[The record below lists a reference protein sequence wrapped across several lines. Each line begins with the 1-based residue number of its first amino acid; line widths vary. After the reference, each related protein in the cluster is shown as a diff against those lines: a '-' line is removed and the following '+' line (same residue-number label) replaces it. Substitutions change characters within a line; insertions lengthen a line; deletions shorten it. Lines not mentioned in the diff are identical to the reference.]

1 MGFVILGLQVGEIN
15 VIKKIVSV
23 AGWLNREREFNHF
36 SLVAQANISVQV
48 FLGWFKNIYIF
59 YFIFWNLW
67 NLILWNALFE
77 NYLFYKCYFCNIIQ
91 IYYLVS

>member
-1 MGFVILGLQVGEIN
+1 MGVGEIN
-15 VIKKIVSV
+15 VIKKIVAV
-23 AGWLNREREFNHF
+23 AGWHNREREFNHF

-48 FLGWFKNIYIF
+48 FLGWFKKNIF

-77 NYLFYKCYFCNIIQ
+77 KYLFYKCYFCNIFQ

>member
-23 AGWLNREREFNHF
+23 AGWHNREREFNHF

-48 FLGWFKNIYIF
+48 FLGWFKNIYISF
-59 YFIFWNLW
+59 TSFSETY
-67 NLILWNALFE
+67 E
-77 NYLFYKCYFCNIIQ
+77 T
-91 IYYLVS
+91 